1 MYQWR
6 LRRKL
11 EEAKQQALNHN
22 TIANR
27 QTFNNQSSQQ
37 NNEKPSQ
44 NLEEKAEKVKLE
56 NEEKKI
62 QISEKNAQTIK
73 PVDEKIKEKLSIQTQ
88 TSTLVDSSVQTS
100 IESALII
107 PSAKSKIISEHY
119 STCAK
124 ETSSSTST
132 KEIPTKDYNT
142 LDNHH
147 HNKRNNKS
155 SKSKQTILA
164 SSPVQAV
171 RSEHSLPGN
180 FKSTN
185 SSTEL
190 TRIST
195 LSNDYTPRH
204 SFSPPTTSNK
214 TISKSRKQ
222 EAFKAQSRK
231 KSASPFERKSSTSTT
246 TSTISSFSSS
256 ITNITVQTQI
266 HATTETNRNV
276 NDLDK
281 TLENVDNNRSVSI
294 KEKES
299 NFNFDSMMDSYFK
312 DEDKDMYESDEILQ
326 ILFKK
331 TYFYQMKLK

>member
-1 MYQWR
+1 LYQWR

-11 EEAKQQALNHN
+11 EETKQQVMTAN

-27 QTFNNQSSQQ
+27 QTYINNNQTLQQ
-37 NNEKPSQ
+37 NSEKHQ
-44 NLEEKAEKVKLE
+44 NLEEKVEKVKFE
-56 NEEKKI
+56 DEIKTA
-62 QISEKNAQTIK
+62 QISDNTSPVIK
-73 PVDEKIKEKLSIQTQ
+73 SAETKDKMTAQTQ

-107 PSAKSKIISEHY
+107 PSAKSKTMLEHNSAY
-119 STCAK
+119 AK
-124 ETSSSTST
+124 EVSSSTST
-132 KEIPTKDYNT
+132 NEIPTKDYNNYET
-142 LDNHH
+142 SH
-147 HNKRNNKS
+147 HNKRNSKS
-155 SKSKQTILA
+155 SKSNRSVLA
-164 SSPVQAV
+164 SSPVQAM
-171 RSEHSLPGN
+171 RDEHNLTGN

-195 LSNDYTPRH
+195 ISNDYTPRH
-204 SFSPPTTSNK
+204 SFSPPITSNK
-214 TISKSRKQ
+214 TISKSKKQ
-222 EAFKAQSRK
+222 EAFKTKSRK

-266 HATTETNRNV
+266 HATTATNRNT

-281 TLENVDNNRSVSI
+281 TFENADNNQSLSV

-299 NFNFDSMMDSYFK
+299 QFDFESMMDSYFK
-312 DEDKDMYESDEILQ
+312 DDDKEMYESDEILQ